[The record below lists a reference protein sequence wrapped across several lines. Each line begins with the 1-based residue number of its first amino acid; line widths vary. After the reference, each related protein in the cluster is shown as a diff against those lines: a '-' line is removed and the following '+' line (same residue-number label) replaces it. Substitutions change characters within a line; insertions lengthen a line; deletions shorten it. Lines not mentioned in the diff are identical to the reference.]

1 MSFIVRPATM
11 DDLWELSPVMRPAD
25 LGRYGVQLS
34 RSESFGLVGDDGKP
48 FAAGGLYLDA
58 AAGERVC
65 WMLARA
71 NPPARDLLTGVRLIC
86 DHAGAGPALAAYV
99 DARETRHFRFA
110 AVLGFVSSAS
120 ARAPSLPAH
129 IVRME
134 RRA

>member
-1 MSFIVRPATM
+1 MSFIVRPAVM
-11 DDLWELSPVMRPAD
+11 DDLWELQPVMRPRD

-34 RSESFGLVGDDGKP
+34 RSDTFALLGDDSRP
-48 FAAGGLYLDA
+48 FAAGGIYRDV

-65 WMLARA
+65 WMLVRA
-71 NPPARDLLTGVRLIC
+71 NPPARALLEGVRLIV
-86 DHAGAGPALAAYV
+86 DHAGAGPVLAAYV
-99 DARETRHFRFA
+99 DSRERRHMRFA
-110 AVLGFVSSAS
+110 EVLGFVSSAG